1 MGSVTIRDTV
11 EKVGECSIS
20 TVEYVFEEYSDFVA
34 WKDHQSKQLKDSL
47 IDIFGG
53 IGEVED
59 ALQREEQQAD
69 IVDISV
75 GKKKTEPTKH

>member
-11 EKVGECSIS
+11 EKVGECSVS

-34 WKDHQSKQLKDSL
+34 WKDHQNKQLKDSL
-47 IDIFGG
+47 MDIFGG
-53 IGEVED
+53 LGE
-59 ALQREEQQAD
+59 LPGEEQQAE

-75 GKKKTEPTKH
+75 GKKPTKH

>member
-47 IDIFGG
+47 MDIFGG
-53 IGEVED
+53 LGDVVEG
-59 ALQREEQQAD
+59 EQQTE

>member
-47 IDIFGG
+47 MNIFGG
-53 IGEVED
+53 LGDVAEG
-59 ALQREEQQAD
+59 EQQAD

-75 GKKKTEPTKH
+75 GKKPTKH

>member
-20 TVEYVFEEYSDFVA
+20 TVEYVFEEYSDFIA
-34 WKDHQSKQLKDSL
+34 WKGHQSKQLKDSL
-47 IDIFGG
+47 MDIFGG
-53 IGEVED
+53 LGDVAEGEN
-59 ALQREEQQAD
+59 QAE

-75 GKKKTEPTKH
+75 GKKKTETKH

>member
-11 EKVGECSIS
+11 EKVGECSIG

-47 IDIFGG
+47 MDIFGG
-53 IGEVED
+53 IGDVED
-59 ALQREEQQAD
+59 ALQREEQQAE

-75 GKKKTEPTKH
+75 GKKKAEPTKH